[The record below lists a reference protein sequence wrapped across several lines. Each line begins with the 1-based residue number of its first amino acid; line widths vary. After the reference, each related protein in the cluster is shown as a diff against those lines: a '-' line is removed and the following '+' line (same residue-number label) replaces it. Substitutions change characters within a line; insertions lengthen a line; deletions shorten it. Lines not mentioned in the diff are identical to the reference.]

1 MIGHAV
7 PLTAFVLI
15 ALKKFEYLVID
26 EVGGRQG
33 MICHPVP
40 LTAFVLIALK
50 KLEYLVIDKV
60 GGR

>member
-1 MIGHAV
+1 MIGHRV

-15 ALKKFEYLVID
+15 ALNKLEYLVID
-26 EVGGRQG
+26 KVGGRQG

-40 LTAFVLIALK
+40 LTVFVLIALK